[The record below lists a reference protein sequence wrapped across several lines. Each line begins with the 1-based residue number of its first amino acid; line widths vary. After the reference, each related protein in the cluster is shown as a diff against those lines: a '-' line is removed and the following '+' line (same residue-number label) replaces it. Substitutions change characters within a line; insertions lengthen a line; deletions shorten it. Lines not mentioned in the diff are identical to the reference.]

1 MTINTI
7 SECSNICR
15 DVFENEIIP
24 AGKPVLLKQL
34 VRDWP
39 ATIAAQKSNQ
49 DLAVYLKELD
59 NGQNV
64 NVMFGRPEME
74 GRYFYDDSFRGFN
87 FENGK
92 ARFVDVIDQ
101 LLSIADTPNPMAIYA
116 GSAQANDLVPEFASQ
131 NIMPILGADIE
142 PRLWLGNSSR
152 VAAHYDNSD
161 NIACLVS
168 GRRRF
173 TLFPPDQIGNLY
185 IGPLDFNMAGQP
197 ASLVDFNAPDFDRFP
212 KFRAALDAAIVINME
227 PGDAIYMP
235 SLWWHHVES
244 EGSFNLLVNYWWQSA
259 GDGPAF
265 ESLVLALIGIRDR
278 SPSERA
284 AWRAYFEHYVF
295 GDAAD
300 HAGDHIPPHANMI
313 LGPPREERTQRMIQ
327 FVMSRLGQ
335 R

>member
-7 SECSNICR
+7 SERSNICR

-131 NIMPILGADIE
+131 NIMPILAADIE

-168 GRRRF
+168 GHRRF

-212 KFRAALDAAIVINME
+212 KFREALDAAIVINME

-244 EGSFNLLVNYWWQSA
+244 KGSFNLLVNYWWQSA

-295 GDAAD
+295 GDAAG

>member
-313 LGPPREERTQRMIQ
+313 LGPPRKERTQRMIQ